1 MFRVVL
7 YSQQATV
14 YDRFFVKTHLISRF
28 IEHFKAAGQP
38 TGSRGY
44 IILALNCIRLSAD
57 VESQKFKN
65 GSDRSLKNGDGS
77 IIPPTYW
84 ADVLRQNSDWIG
96 FKTTLREVTLEQTR
110 DTLCDMDPN
119 LRFQFAPLQSR
130 QPSEAPLTKRHFG
143 IPSVSVRGSEG
154 IDLGS
159 QCKTDSVIRTLVVS
173 FDPRY

>member
-7 YSQQATV
+7 YSQQASA
-14 YDRFFVKTHLISRF
+14 YDRFFVKTRLISRF
-28 IEHFKAAGQP
+28 IDHFKAAGQP

-44 IILALNCIRLSAD
+44 IILVLNCIRLSAE
-57 VESQKFKN
+57 VESQRAK
-65 GSDRSLKNGDGS
+65 GVSDCSPKTTDGS
-77 IIPPTYW
+77 LVPPTFW
-84 ADVLRQNSDWIG
+84 TDFLRENTDWNE
-96 FKTTLREVTLEQTR
+96 FKTTLRDVTLEQTR

-143 IPSVSVRGSEG
+143 IPGVSVRGNDG

-159 QCKTDSVIRTLVVS
+159 QCKVGLGMVHMIGDS
-173 FDPRY
+173 